1 MAVNYQPTYQINCYY
16 YYYYESFQA
25 TKAIVVAY
33 LGLITRMDDFYNYL
47 RFFIYLFG
55 YLFIYL
61 FGYLFIYLYIC
72 FLQTAPSSS
81 ILSKNRSPKERHFS
95 NSTILM
101 FWIVSLLSAKPRKA
115 FEKAG

>member
-47 RFFIYLFG
+47 LFFIYLFG

-61 FGYLFIYLYIC
+61 FIRLFIYLFIYLFFANRTFFIYS
-72 FLQTAPSSS
+72 LQ
-81 ILSKNRSPKERHFS
+81 K
-95 NSTILM
+95 
-101 FWIVSLLSAKPRKA
+101 
-115 FEKAG
+115 